1 MRKMVLPDALKSII
15 TNEVDVWY
23 GVILIFPRKN
33 QSSEKG
39 GDTSANG
46 RSRQICRMSSKM

>member
-1 MRKMVLPDALKSII
+1 MLRKDDI
-15 TNEVDVWY
+15 WY

-39 GDTSANG
+39 GDIVRRWQMWT
-46 RSRQICRMSSKM
+46 KLPDEV